1 MGVKRRKSCILLRS
15 EVKGLH
21 EYMYCS
27 GFRPPINPMKPARV
41 NASCTTAG
49 SANAR
54 GPRIVPSTKRH
65 ANGRAEG

>member
-1 MGVKRRKSCILLRS
+1 VGVKRRKSCILLRS

-21 EYMYCS
+21 KYCWE
-27 GFRPPINPMKPARV
+27 FRPPINPMKPARV

>member
-21 EYMYCS
+21 ETNS
-27 GFRPPINPMKPARV
+27 VRPLTPKPARV

-65 ANGRAEG
+65 AKGRAEG